1 MAVGGGFL
9 AIIGILVLAV
19 VALAGQ
25 AEGTLGGV
33 VAGASA
39 ANDASGG
46 QLGLLTAAAGVG
58 SGAILSTVRV
68 VLDGLLTVG
77 AIVVLSC
84 LLSFYFL
91 RDGAAMAD
99 RLFARAGNG
108 VDEILRPAAS
118 NAFEVMGGYMSGT
131 AAISFVGAAS
141 QLVIMLIMGIPFA
154 LPVFVLSFF
163 LCFIPYVG
171 GFISTGIA
179 FLLTVAYGTPTQI
192 VIMAVWTIVFNIVTG
207 NIVSPI
213 VYGKTVHLH
222 PAVVLVAIPAGGA
235 IAGVLGMFFVVPF
248 VGVIAVLWRP
258 IVAVMR
264 SQALPP
270 AEVPRR

>member
-1 MAVGGGFL
+1 MV
-9 AIIGILVLAV
+9 
-19 VALAGQ
+19 
-25 AEGTLGGV
+25 GV
-33 VAGASA
+33 VDGAGA
-39 ANDASGG
+39 ANDAAGG
-46 QLGLLTAAAGVG
+46 QLGWFTAAVGVG
-58 SGAILSTVRV
+58 SGAILSTATA
-68 VLDGLLTVG
+68 VLDGLLTIG

-91 RDGAAMAD
+91 RDGSAMAN
-99 RLFARAGNG
+99 RVFANTSAG
-108 VDEILRPAAS
+108 VDEVLRPAAS
-118 NAFEVMGGYMSGT
+118 NAFEVLGGYMSGT

-141 QLVIMLIMGIPFA
+141 QLVIMLIMGIPYA

-192 VIMAVWTIVFNIVTG
+192 AIMAVWTIVFNLVTG

-235 IAGVLGMFFVVPF
+235 IAGALGMFFVVPF
-248 VGVIAVLWRP
+248 VGVIAVMWRP

-264 SQALPP
+264 AQALPRDEVPLAPGVRP
-270 AEVPRR
+270 AEPADRLPDATPTAG